1 MEVFQIEGVT
11 ERSAMTALCLDTT
24 VLAAIAPTWQDD
36 ALPSKWANIV
46 ARWATRYYDQYKQ
59 APGIEGITALYADWA
74 QGADKDTAE
83 IVHKWLSGLEPET
96 GVASDYSIQQ
106 IQRLITR
113 TSTKRLADKIQGALA
128 NGKAEDAAALIESW
142 KRPVS
147 AQQLD
152 YLSLFEHKDMI
163 EAELSA
169 INADPL
175 IQYKG
180 PLGQFINPLF
190 TRESFVAFLAPAKR
204 GKSTILMDIGWTAAL
219 QGRKVAYFSTGDMS
233 RGQILDR
240 LRVKAARKPK
250 FPCTFKIPT
259 ALKYEG
265 KEPKLTYRTLSES
278 TGLQGTDGLDAFQR
292 YAQDD
297 RFRIVAKSA
306 STVSAGDIATTVQRW
321 ADNGWVADVVVIDY
335 ADILRPPHGYKEPRD
350 QINQNWIDLSALR
363 TEMRCS
369 VVTATQA
376 DTDGMDSW
384 VLSPKNFTDCRKKW
398 DHATAVVGINSTSA
412 EKKMGVFRLNHLLLR
427 EGEFATD
434 LPFLVGVAGCTRVGC
449 PVITSCWVDAK

>member
-11 ERSAMTALCLDTT
+11 ERSAMTALCLDPT
-24 VLAAIAPTWQDD
+24 VLAAVAPTWQDEC
-36 ALPSKWANIV
+36 LPSKWSNIV
-46 ARWATRYYDQYKQ
+46 ARWAVRYYDQFKT

-106 IQRLITR
+106 IQKLVTR
-113 TSTKRLADKIQGALA
+113 TAAKRLAEKVTGALA
-128 NGKAEDAAALIESW
+128 NGKTEDAAALIESW

-163 EAELSA
+163 EAELASVA
-169 INADPL
+169 SEPL

-180 PLGQFINPLF
+180 ALGQFVNPLF
-190 TRESFVAFLAPAKR
+190 VRESFVAFLAPAKR
-204 GKSTILMDIGWTAAL
+204 GKSTILMDLAWTATL

-250 FPCTFKIPT
+250 FPCTFRIPT
-259 ALKYEG
+259 ALKYES
-265 KEPKLTYRTLSES
+265 KEPKVTYRTYQEPN
-278 TGLQGTDGLDAFQR
+278 GLGPLDGVEAFAK

-306 STVSAGDIATTVQRW
+306 NSVSAGDIATTVQRW

-335 ADILRPPHGYKEPRD
+335 ADILRGPPGIREQRD
-350 QINQNWIDLSALR
+350 QINENWITMSALR
-363 TEMRCS
+363 TDMRCL

-376 DTDGMDSW
+376 DTEGMDAW
-384 VLSPKNFTDCRKKW
+384 CLSIKNFNGDRRKW
-398 DHATAVVGINSTSA
+398 DHVTGALGINCTIQ
-412 EKKMGVFRLNHLLLR
+412 EKKAGVFRLNHLVLR
-427 EGEFATD
+427 EGEFASD
-434 LPFLVGVAGCTRVGC
+434 LPQMVAVAGCTKVGH
-449 PVITSCWVDAK
+449 PILLSEWV